1 MDSGLK
7 QFGAILLMKFSLFFV
22 DLNADVG
29 LLTLIAIKLYWLMH
43 GGPQDAFKVG
53 LIKCINN

>member
-1 MDSGLK
+1 
-7 QFGAILLMKFSLFFV
+7 MKFSLFFV

-29 LLTLIAIKLYWLMH
+29 LFTLIVIKMYWLMH
-43 GGPQDAFKVG
+43 GGPQNVFKVG

>member
-1 MDSGLK
+1 
-7 QFGAILLMKFSLFFV
+7 MKFSLFFV

-29 LLTLIAIKLYWLMH
+29 LFTLKMYWLMH
-43 GGPQDAFKVG
+43 GGPQNVFKVG